1 MGAYLEEWEAI
12 VPSDTTALSR
22 LHPEV
27 AFDIR
32 PVGFR
37 WVVRCTGSSESLDT
51 LTASADRRLPLL
63 WVERSTEPLVA
74 FAHPP
79 GPSEVA
85 FLRRV
90 GSTGGLVLP
99 PLMVRDGITRVRV
112 LVPSEPAKNG
122 GRRPSA
128 TARLVARRRLTG
140 RKLRE
145 EIERLAPGR
154 HGLTPQQSRVLLEA
168 VRAGYYEVPRRT
180 TVGGVARRLSLGRS
194 TAEEHLRAA
203 ESTIV
208 SQAAP
213 LIELSSDDYFEEVW
227 PREHVTGFSSEL
239 ELYVDL
245 ALRGD
250 RVTNVRLLRSIPP
263 AAAGRNHPLLRRVLT
278 HLHTGRE
285 DLSGIPVELHVS
297 PFERKVLEEVRRI
310 PPGET
315 RSYGEIARRIGS
327 PGASRAVGNAVAHN
341 PAPLVIPCH
350 RVVPQRG
357 GIGNYSATGGTRTKQ
372 RLLTLERAI
381 ETSEND
387 PRRPSSPGRWL
398 ERDGGGTAP
407 DRTNERRIDRSHR
420 RVITRGEGP
429 E

>member
-1 MGAYLEEWEAI
+1 
-12 VPSDTTALSR
+12 
-22 LHPEV
+22 
-27 AFDIR
+27 
-32 PVGFR
+32 
-37 WVVRCTGSSESLDT
+37 
-51 LTASADRRLPLL
+51 
-63 WVERSTEPLVA
+63 
-74 FAHPP
+74 
-79 GPSEVA
+79 
-85 FLRRV
+85 
-90 GSTGGLVLP
+90 
-99 PLMVRDGITRVRV
+99 MVRDGITRVRV
-112 LVPSEPAKNG
+112 LVPSERAKNG

-128 TARLVARRRLTG
+128 TARLVARRRVTG
-140 RKLRE
+140 RKLRD

-180 TVGGVARRLSLGRS
+180 TVEDVARRLSLGRS

-213 LIELSSDDYFEEVW
+213 LIELSGDDPFQEVW
-227 PREHVTGFSSEL
+227 PRQHVAGFSSEL

-250 RVTNVRLLRSIPP
+250 RVTNVRLLRSTSRVP
-263 AAAGRNHPLLRRVLT
+263 ARRDHPLLRQVLT
-278 HLHTGRE
+278 HLRTGRE
-285 DLSGIPVELHVS
+285 DLSRIPVDLHVS

-315 RSYGEIARRIGS
+315 RSYGEIAQRIGR

-341 PAPLVIPCH
+341 PTPLVIPCH
-350 RVVPQRG
+350 RVLPQRG
-357 GIGNYSATGGTRTKQ
+357 GIGNYSATGGTRTKR

-381 ETSEND
+381 PASESG
-387 PRRPSSPGRWL
+387 PGRPSSRGFAGPGRDRG
-398 ERDGGGTAP
+398 ETAP
-407 DRTNERRIDRSHR
+407 VRANRRSHQP
-420 RVITRGEGP
+420 VITRGEGP